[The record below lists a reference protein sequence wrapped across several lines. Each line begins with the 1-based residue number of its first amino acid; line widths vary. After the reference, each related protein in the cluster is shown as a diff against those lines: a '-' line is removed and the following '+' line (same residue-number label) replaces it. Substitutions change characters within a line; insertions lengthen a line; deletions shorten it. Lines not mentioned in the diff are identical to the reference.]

1 MQRSLNLEFSI
12 FPPWTRS
19 SSVIHSTLYSHSNN
33 GSLNEGNT
41 RPLRPTRTRF
51 CLYRVPP
58 ERGRKSP
65 NARLLLRTRNAFKTE
80 RRKRLIA
87 HRCPANRLT
96 RFRGGDRAAQ
106 PPPPTL
112 ARNPLIT
119 AKKSGNPFLKSDP
132 TWRAWL
138 LSENRGG
145 EGEKGV
151 RGGDGEE
158 RRERERESLETALS
172 ALA

>member
-1 MQRSLNLEFSI
+1 MK
-12 FPPWTRS
+12 
-19 SSVIHSTLYSHSNN
+19 
-33 GSLNEGNT
+33 GNQNHHQMF
-41 RPLRPTRTRF
+41 RF
-51 CLYRVPP
+51 DFYVLV
-58 ERGRKSP
+58 
-65 NARLLLRTRNAFKTE
+65 NAFKTE

-112 ARNPLIT
+112 ARDPLIT

-138 LSENRGG
+138 LSEDG
-145 EGEKGV
+145 EGKGR
-151 RGGDGEE
+151 RGRDGEGKK
-158 RRERERESLETALS
+158 ERELGNGPFRISITLARAVHVCTVCQGAARRTGQVSFFALFNS
-172 ALA
+172 R